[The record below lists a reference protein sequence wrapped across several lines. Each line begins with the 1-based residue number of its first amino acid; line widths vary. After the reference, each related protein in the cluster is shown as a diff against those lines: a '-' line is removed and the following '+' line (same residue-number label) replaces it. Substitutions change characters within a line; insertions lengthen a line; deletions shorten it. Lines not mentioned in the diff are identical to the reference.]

1 MRGFKF
7 TGVKLIC
14 LYLLCFV
21 VFKNRADA
29 ITHLCV
35 KIYIHFLNRCAG
47 KDFLLCTPASIIVEM
62 WYLKQKTQNGQ
73 TKLWRLN
80 KWQHLHFYDNFYSL
94 LFLRLSTF
102 HLNATTGFFSSQRL
116 VVLQTW
122 GRQLGASPAK
132 INDYLEKFDVHI
144 LFLADTGD
152 QSA

>member
-1 MRGFKF
+1 M
-7 TGVKLIC
+7 
-14 LYLLCFV
+14 
-21 VFKNRADA
+21 VFEIENTKR
-29 ITHLCV
+29 
-35 KIYIHFLNRCAG
+35 
-47 KDFLLCTPASIIVEM
+47 
-62 WYLKQKTQNGQ
+62 

-102 HLNATTGFFSSQRL
+102 HLNATTGFFSSQWL

-152 QSA
+152 QSAWHDDLFKKLQNSRCVGYIKVEEKVSFVRQKTREGRNSSPWNRSRPKHHFPAWERM

>member
-47 KDFLLCTPASIIVEM
+47 KDFLLCTPASIVFETENTKRTNKVVAI
-62 WYLKQKTQNGQ
+62 KQMATF
-73 TKLWRLN
+73 T
-80 KWQHLHFYDNFYSL
+80 
-94 LFLRLSTF
+94 FL
-102 HLNATTGFFSSQRL
+102 
-116 VVLQTW
+116 
-122 GRQLGASPAK
+122 
-132 INDYLEKFDVHI
+132 
-144 LFLADTGD
+144 
-152 QSA
+152 

>member
-1 MRGFKF
+1 MNRIKVNYPKFREVVHMMMICNFFIFCKAICVYMRGFKF

-62 WYLKQKTQNGQ
+62 WYLK
-73 TKLWRLN
+73 
-80 KWQHLHFYDNFYSL
+80 
-94 LFLRLSTF
+94 
-102 HLNATTGFFSSQRL
+102 
-116 VVLQTW
+116 
-122 GRQLGASPAK
+122 
-132 INDYLEKFDVHI
+132 
-144 LFLADTGD
+144 
-152 QSA
+152 